1 MALREMTVI
10 NETDIEMLN
19 KLRNEHVGSY
29 SMIFDV
35 AKLEDEKPDL
45 LKIHFCMARG
55 RLQHCDSRSN
65 VRYGPN
71 HDSIEPCAVCEEE

>member
-1 MALREMTVI
+1 MALREMTVKI

-45 LKIHFCMARG
+45 LKIHFVWQEEDCE
-55 RLQHCDSRSN
+55 HCDS
-65 VRYGPN
+65 
-71 HDSIEPCAVCEEE
+71 E

>member
-1 MALREMTVI
+1 MALREMTVRI

-45 LKIHFCMARG
+45 LKIHFVW
-55 RLQHCDSRSN
+55 QQ
-65 VRYGPN
+65 
-71 HDSIEPCAVCEEE
+71 E